1 VLLGERL
8 ARCGPGVMVSSGEP
22 KAVETAEIVAGCLGI
37 GCFVY
42 PGLHEH
48 DRTGVLFLGDEEFGR
63 AARRFFE
70 NPDRLV
76 WGNETA
82 EEAGGRF
89 EGAVRGVL
97 DERGE
102 EVVAMVAHGTVI
114 SLLVARHNDI
124 DAFGFWQK
132 LGLPSFCVL
141 SVPGFE
147 LQEVSFSLVPRT

>member
-8 ARCGPGVMVSSGEP
+8 AQYRPGVMVSSGEP
-22 KAVETAEIVAGCLGI
+22 KAVETAQIAARCLGI
-37 GCFVY
+37 GYFVY
-42 PGLHEH
+42 PGLHEQ
-48 DRTGVLFLGDEEFGR
+48 DRTGVPFLGDEEFGR
-63 AARRFFE
+63 AARGFFE

-89 EGAVRGVL
+89 EGAVRRVL
-97 DERGE
+97 GEREE

-114 SLLVARHNDI
+114 SLLVSRHNDI
-124 DAFGFWQK
+124 DAFGFWQR

-141 SVPGFE
+141 AVPSFE
-147 LQEVSFSLVPRT
+147 LQEVSFSLML

>member
-1 VLLGERL
+1 
-8 ARCGPGVMVSSGEP
+8 MVSSGES
-22 KAVETAEIVAGCLGI
+22 KAVETAEIAASCLGI
-37 GCFVY
+37 GCSVY

-48 DRTGVLFLGDEEFGR
+48 DRTGVPFLGDEEFAQ
-63 AARRFFE
+63 AAKDFFE
-70 NPDRLV
+70 NSDRFV
-76 WGNETA
+76 WGNETT
-82 EEAGGRF
+82 EEAGDRF

-114 SLLVARHNDI
+114 SLLVTRHNDI
-124 DAFGFWQK
+124 DAFGFWQR

-147 LQEVSFSLVPRT
+147 LQEVSFSLML